1 MRERIRS
8 AAVNCFEARTKLE
21 KIRFE
26 PRTNHGENSQQVAT
40 SPQRS
45 EAQTHSK
52 NRQPLA
58 APVLPRVPSML
69 TFVDISAY
77 IKTRLDEINRE
88 QIASTDEVMR
98 FFTSVLRGTEK
109 DQFGLDASLADRIK
123 AGQEI
128 VKRFDSIKQPEQ
140 DDTNARMSTLAS
152 LLNAPQPNR
161 NINDFEDEDGGANG

>member
-1 MRERIRS
+1 MALNQRQLIFCEEYIKTNNATK
-8 AAVNCFEARTKLE
+8 AAIAAGYSE
-21 KIRFE
+21 KTAYVI
-26 PRTNHGENSQQVAT
+26 GAENLRK
-40 SPQRS
+40 P
-45 EAQTHSK
+45 
-52 NRQPLA
+52 N
-58 APVLPRVPSML
+58 
-69 TFVDISAY
+69 ISAY

-161 NINDFEDEDGGANG
+161 NINDFENEDGDTNG

>member
-1 MRERIRS
+1 MALNQR
-8 AAVNCFEARTKLE
+8 
-21 KIRFE
+21 
-26 PRTNHGENSQQVAT
+26 QVAFCEEYIKT
-40 SPQRS
+40 NNATKAAIAAGYSEKTARSQGQR
-45 EAQTHSK
+45 
-52 NRQPLA
+52 L
-58 APVLPRVPSML
+58 L

-77 IKTRLDEINRE
+77 IKARLDEINAE

-98 FFTSVLRGTEK
+98 FFTSVLRGMEK

-161 NINDFEDEDGGANG
+161 NINDFESEDGDTDG

>member
-1 MRERIRS
+1 M
-8 AAVNCFEARTKLE
+8 ALN
-21 KIRFE
+21 
-26 PRTNHGENSQQVAT
+26 
-40 SPQRS
+40 QRQLIFC
-45 EAQTHSK
+45 EE
-52 NRQPLA
+52 
-58 APVLPRVPSML
+58 
-69 TFVDISAY
+69 Y
-77 IKTRLDEINRE
+77 IKTNNATKAAIAAGYSEKTAYCIGHENLKKPEISDYIRSRLDEINRE

-152 LLNAPQPNR
+152 LLNSPQPNR
-161 NINDFEDEDGGANG
+161 NINDFENEDGVSNG